1 MNKSQVEVHVKDSL
15 EGDDSLIGFFQAMQL
30 PKIWLYFLIGPLAFL
45 SMKTYFVAVS
55 KRGLYFHRLNLLGK
69 FKDYDFFEFN
79 EIDSVKIG
87 GGILQ
92 RPMTFQFKNKRKIKI
107 KAQLKGVEKVAKLT
121 PEVQQYI
128 ENNIAVA
135 R

>member
-1 MNKSQVEVHVKDSL
+1 MV
-15 EGDDSLIGFFQAMQL
+15 IFPYRTFGFFKYENIL
-30 PKIWLYFLIGPLAFL
+30 CGSVK
-45 SMKTYFVAVS
+45 KC
-55 KRGLYFHRLNLLGK
+55 LYFHRLNLLGK